1 MPLTNSIQVVNS
13 VTGVHEDLRQR
24 GHLSKRQEF
33 CVLCEAP
40 LSQSIPELD
49 RYRTCRV
56 CDVTWYADNP
66 NDGESV
72 EYNSREGWDKDY
84 YADSKTFALHA
95 SRQSAFEAIA
105 ARLGAICPARG
116 RLLDIGAG
124 IGMLM
129 QAAHKQGWV
138 VEGIEPS
145 SRAAEWARKHS
156 GGVVHEG
163 FLGEV
168 KLPEGQYDAITMVD
182 VLLHIP
188 EPLPFLQAARRLV
201 RPGGILMIREV
212 NRTVERRARVFQ
224 QWLKGN
230 QRTRSGGAKRQVFQ
244 YQGFTPRSFRYALEK
259 SGFAEQWVEP
269 SPIFVEAMPGDNFTI
284 PLARRGLKLTST
296 VLYQL
301 SGRRLIASPNLLAFG
316 RVAR

>member
-1 MPLTNSIQVVNS
+1 
-13 VTGVHEDLRQR
+13 
-24 GHLSKRQEF
+24 
-33 CVLCEAP
+33 
-40 LSQSIPELD
+40 
-49 RYRTCRV
+49 
-56 CDVTWYADNP
+56 VTWYADNP
-66 NDGESV
+66 NDGASE
-72 EYNSREGWDKDY
+72 EYNSREGWEEDY

-95 SRQSAFEAIA
+95 SRQSAFDAIA
-105 ARLGAICPARG
+105 ARLSTICPARG
-116 RLLDIGAG
+116 RLLDVGAG

-145 SRAAEWARKHS
+145 RKAAEWARKHS

-168 KLPEGQYDAITMVD
+168 KLPEGQYDALTMVD
-182 VLLHIP
+182 VLMQIP

-201 RPGGILMIREV
+201 RPGGILMIREG
-212 NRTVERRARVFQ
+212 NRTMERRGRVIQ
-224 QWLKGN
+224 QWLKGR
-230 QRTRSGGAKRQVFQ
+230 QRGRSGGAKRQAFQ
-244 YQGFTPRSFRYALEK
+244 YQGFTPRSFCYALQK
-259 SGFAEQWVEP
+259 TGFAEPWVEP
-269 SPIFVEAMPGDNFTI
+269 SPIFVEAMPGDSFTI

-296 VLYQL
+296 MLYQL